1 MIKAVEV
8 SSEPILTQI
17 SRSAAPV
24 VVAIVVLLLLGDDVN
39 VMVGMVGQSLLGS
52 TLFGLNAF
60 SGLSSWLLVQSW
72 KYSSLPE

>member
-17 SRSAAPV
+17 SRSVAPV
-24 VVAIVVLLLLGDDVN
+24 VVVVVSLLGD
-39 VMVGMVGQSLLGS
+39 VMVGMADDQSLLGS

-60 SGLSSWLLVQSW
+60 SGLSSFLSVQSW

>member
-24 VVAIVVLLLLGDDVN
+24 VVAIVVLLLGDDVN

-60 SGLSSWLLVQSW
+60 SGLSSWLSVQSW